1 MLSNAENKV
10 EYKNVRDIDFISAKT
25 EKKKLDQAIA
35 ESCPVNDEPKQHQLT
50 VVQEHTVN
58 EVDILFSN
66 WSHIEIKPAILS
78 LVPYRPKALDS
89 KYSTVLSEL
98 CNKESGSLLR
108 GELLQKCEDVFENI
122 TVTPEKALNCEKVSP

>member
-25 EKKKLDQAIA
+25 EKKKLDQTIA

-66 WSHIEIKPAILS
+66 WSHIEIKPAILL

-98 CNKESGSLLR
+98 YNEESGSLLC
-108 GELLQKCEDVFENI
+108 GELLQKCDVFENI
-122 TVTPEKALNCEKVSP
+122 